1 MNTDPCLQ
9 VSICAPATPTVVP
22 RKVSKGRR
30 MKTRKM
36 STSSSSSS
44 LALAQ
49 SPALLDMSGQV
60 RELQAAARRHLEEQ
74 HPGQAELV
82 WLLFRED
89 ITTHLQALTHHQ
101 VCVLQ
106 YNRYISRYG
115 YTLLGSSYVLWLCSV
130 VNAC

>member
-1 MNTDPCLQ
+1 MQ

-60 RELQAAARRHLEEQ
+60 RELQAAARRHLEER

-101 VCVLQ
+101 VDK
-106 YNRYISRYG
+106 
-115 YTLLGSSYVLWLCSV
+115 
-130 VNAC
+130 

>member
-36 STSSSSSS
+36 SSTSSSS

-82 WLLFRED
+82 WLLFRKD

-101 VCVLQ
+101 VCSLTIYCNILQ
-106 YNRYISRYG
+106 
-115 YTLLGSSYVLWLCSV
+115 
-130 VNAC
+130 

>member
-36 STSSSSSS
+36 STTSSSSS

-49 SPALLDMSGQV
+49 SPALLDMSGQI

-89 ITTHLQALTHHQ
+89 ITTHLQTLTHHQ
-101 VCVLQ
+101 V
-106 YNRYISRYG
+106 YK
-115 YTLLGSSYVLWLCSV
+115 
-130 VNAC
+130 

>member
-1 MNTDPCLQ
+1 MHTDPCLQ

-36 STSSSSSS
+36 STSTSSTSS

-49 SPALLDMSGQV
+49 SPALLDMSGQI

-101 VCVLQ
+101 VDK
-106 YNRYISRYG
+106 
-115 YTLLGSSYVLWLCSV
+115 
-130 VNAC
+130 

>member
-36 STSSSSSS
+36 STSSTSSS

-60 RELQAAARRHLEEQ
+60 RELQAAARRYLEEQ

-101 VCVLQ
+101 VDK
-106 YNRYISRYG
+106 
-115 YTLLGSSYVLWLCSV
+115 
-130 VNAC
+130 

>member
-1 MNTDPCLQ
+1 MQ

-44 LALAQ
+44 SLALAQ
-49 SPALLDMSGQV
+49 SPALLDMSGQI

-89 ITTHLQALTHHQ
+89 ITTHLQTLTHHQ

-106 YNRYISRYG
+106 QIYI
-115 YTLLGSSYVLWLCSV
+115 
-130 VNAC
+130 